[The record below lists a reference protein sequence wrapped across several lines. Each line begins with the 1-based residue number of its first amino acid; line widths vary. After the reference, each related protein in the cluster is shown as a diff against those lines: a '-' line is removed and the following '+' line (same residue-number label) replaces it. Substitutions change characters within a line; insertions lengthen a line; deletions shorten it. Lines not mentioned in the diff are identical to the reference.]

1 MRFAHDA
8 TRWPVFIRHFLIT
21 RCRCSILSLQRQ
33 RRCTSESDRE
43 RSKMIYQKTLQTI
56 LLITLLSAIVQTG
69 CNKTPPANASANSSP
84 TPPPAQ
90 NSAIQLEIVAPQS
103 IAGVIPATGK
113 ILVPENRVAVIGP
126 VNEGRIVHL
135 YAGQGTRVRKGQKLA
150 DLESADIDQ
159 AEADY
164 LKALAD
170 YENALRSSAAE
181 VKLAQENYDRA
192 KLLYEQK
199 ITAGKNLQAAEHDLE
214 VAKAAAENSINGT
227 NAALIAARRHLLI
240 LGLKDPAIDALS
252 KRSDL
257 AATFSLN
264 SPIDGIV
271 VERNATVGASVGTDA
286 NVFKIIDLSQVWIDA
301 NVFEK
306 DLQQIR
312 PGQEV
317 KLTVPAFPASTF
329 TGRVIFV
336 DSVVDP
342 DTRTVKVRTE
352 VANPD
357 GRLKPDMFANVQI
370 VTDVNRAAIS
380 IPESAVL
387 NDEGKSVVFVAE
399 RDGYKKRQVQPGI
412 HNNDRVEI
420 VDGLNAGDKV
430 VVKGNYL
437 LLQNKPGE

>member
-1 MRFAHDA
+1 M
-8 TRWPVFIRHFLIT
+8 
-21 RCRCSILSLQRQ
+21 
-33 RRCTSESDRE
+33 
-43 RSKMIYQKTLQTI
+43 KTLRTI
-56 LLITLLSAIVQTG
+56 LLMTLLSAIVQLMG
-69 CNKTPPANASANSSP
+69 CRQTPPATSSSANSSP
-84 TPPPAQ
+84 SPAATQ
-90 NSAIQLEIVAPQS
+90 SGAIETEIVTQQS

-113 ILVPENRVAVIGP
+113 ILVPENRMAVIGP
-126 VNEGRIVHL
+126 VNQGRIVRL

-181 VKLAQENYDRA
+181 VKLAQENYDRN

-199 ITAGKNLQAAEHDLE
+199 ITAGKNLQSAEHDLE
-214 VAKAAAENSINGT
+214 VAKAAAANSVNGT
-227 NAALIAARRHLLI
+227 KAALTAARRKLLI
-240 LGLKDPAIDALS
+240 LGLSDATIDALS
-252 KRSDL
+252 KKTDL

-271 VERNATVGASVGTDA
+271 VERNATIGASVGTDA
-286 NVFKIIDLSQVWIDA
+286 NLFKIIDLSEVWIDA
-301 NVFEK
+301 SVFEK
-306 DLQQIR
+306 DLQRVR

-317 KLTVPAFPASTF
+317 KLTVPAFPQTTF
-329 TGRVIFV
+329 SGRVIFV
-336 DSVVDP
+336 DSVVNP
-342 DTRTVKVRTE
+342 ETRTVNVRTA

-380 IPESAVL
+380 IPQSAVL
-387 NDEGKSVVFVAE
+387 NDEGKTIVFVAE
-399 RDGYKKRQVQPGI
+399 NDGYKKRQVQPGI
-412 HNNDRVEI
+412 QNNDRVEI
-420 VDGLNAGDKV
+420 VDGLNPGDKV

-437 LLQNKPGE
+437 LLEQSKPGQ

>member
-1 MRFAHDA
+1 MHRK
-8 TRWPVFIRHFLIT
+8 L
-21 RCRCSILSLQRQ
+21 
-33 RRCTSESDRE
+33 
-43 RSKMIYQKTLQTI
+43 LQTI
-56 LLITLLSAIVQTG
+56 LLLTLLSAMMQAG
-69 CNKTPPANASANSSP
+69 CKQAQPANSSANSSP
-84 TPPPAQ
+84 TPASGQ
-90 NSAIQLEIVAPQS
+90 NSAIELEIVTPQS
-103 IAGVIPATGK
+103 IAGVISATGK
-113 ILVPENRVAVIGP
+113 ILVPENHIAVIGP
-126 VNEGRIVHL
+126 VNQGRIVRL

-170 YENALRSSAAE
+170 HENAVRSSAAE
-181 VKLAQENYDRA
+181 VKLAQANYDRA

-214 VAKAAAENSINGT
+214 VAKASAENSINGT
-227 NAALIAARRHLLI
+227 KAALTAARRHLLI
-240 LGLKDPAIDALS
+240 LGINDATIDSLT
-252 KRSDL
+252 KRTDL
-257 AATFSLN
+257 AAVFSLN

-286 NVFKIIDLSQVWIDA
+286 NMFKIIDLSQVWIDA

-306 DLQQIR
+306 DLQRVR
-312 PGQEV
+312 PGQDV
-317 KLTVPAFPASTF
+317 KLTVPAFPETTF
-329 TGRVIFV
+329 SGKVILIN
-336 DSVVDP
+336 SVVDP

-380 IPESAVL
+380 IPQSAVL
-387 NDEGKSVVFVAE
+387 NDEGKTIVFVAE
-399 RDGYKKRQVQPGI
+399 GNGYKKRQVQAGI
-412 HNNDRVEI
+412 QNNNRVEI

-437 LLQNKPGE
+437 LLEQSRPGE

>member
-1 MRFAHDA
+1 
-8 TRWPVFIRHFLIT
+8 
-21 RCRCSILSLQRQ
+21 
-33 RRCTSESDRE
+33 
-43 RSKMIYQKTLQTI
+43 MIYRKILQTI
-56 LLITLLSAIVQTG
+56 FFATLLSAIVQFG
-69 CNKTPPANASANSSP
+69 CSTKTPPAKTTASTNSSP
-84 TPPPAQ
+84 SPTSIQ
-90 NSAIQLEIVAPQS
+90 NSAVEVETVVPQP

-113 ILVPENRVAVIGP
+113 ILVPEDRVAVIGP

-135 YAGQGTRVRKGQKLA
+135 YAGQGTRVKKGQKLA

-170 YENALRSSAAE
+170 YENARRSSAAE
-181 VKLAQENYDRA
+181 IKLAQENYDRA
-192 KLLYEQK
+192 KLLYQQK
-199 ITAGKNLQAAEHDLE
+199 ITAGKNLQSAEHDLE
-214 VAKAAAENSINGT
+214 VAKASAENSINGT

-240 LGLKDPAIDALS
+240 LGIKDSTIDALP
-252 KRSDL
+252 KRTDL
-257 AATFSLN
+257 AAVFSLN

-286 NVFKIIDLSQVWIDA
+286 NVFKIMDLSRVWIDA

-306 DLQQIR
+306 DLQQVR

-317 KLTVPAFPASTF
+317 KLTVPAFPGSTF
-329 TGRVIFV
+329 LGKVILIN
-336 DSVVDP
+336 SVVDP

-370 VTDVNRAAIS
+370 VTALNRTAIS
-380 IPESAVL
+380 IPQSAVL
-387 NDEGKSVVFVAE
+387 NDEGKTVVFVA
-399 RDGYKKRQVQPGI
+399 DGNGYKKRQVQAGI
-412 HNNDRVEI
+412 QNNDRVEI
-420 VDGLNAGDKV
+420 IDGLAAGDKV

-437 LLQNKPGE
+437 LLQQSKPGE

>member
-1 MRFAHDA
+1 MTH
-8 TRWPVFIRHFLIT
+8 
-21 RCRCSILSLQRQ
+21 
-33 RRCTSESDRE
+33 RR
-43 RSKMIYQKTLQTI
+43 TLQTI
-56 LLITLLSAIVQTG
+56 FLVTLLSAIVQVMG
-69 CNKTPPANASANSSP
+69 CRQTPPATSTANSSP
-84 TPPPAQ
+84 SPASTQ
-90 NSAIQLEIVAPQS
+90 SGAIEIEIVTQQS
-103 IAGVIPATGK
+103 IAGVISATGK
-113 ILVPENRVAVIGP
+113 ILVPENRMAVIGP
-126 VNEGRIVHL
+126 VNQGRIVRL

-170 YENALRSSAAE
+170 YQNAVRSSAAE
-181 VKLAQENYDRA
+181 VKLAQESYDRN

-199 ITAGKNLQAAEHDLE
+199 ITAGKNLQSAEHDLE
-214 VAKAAAENSINGT
+214 VAKAAAENSVNGT
-227 NAALIAARRHLLI
+227 KAALTAARRKLLI
-240 LGLKDPAIDALS
+240 LGLTDATIDALS
-252 KRSDL
+252 KRTDL

-271 VERNATVGASVGTDA
+271 IERNATIGASVATDA
-286 NVFKIIDLSQVWIDA
+286 NLFKIINLSQVWIDA

-306 DLQQIR
+306 DLQRVR

-317 KLTVPAFPASTF
+317 KLTVPAFPQTTF
-329 TGRVIFV
+329 SGRVIFV
-336 DSVVDP
+336 DSVVNP
-342 DTRTVKVRTE
+342 ETRTVNVRTE

-380 IPESAVL
+380 IPQSAIL
-387 NDEGKSVVFVAE
+387 NDEGKTVVFVA
-399 RDGYKKRQVQPGI
+399 DGNGYKKRQVQAGI
-412 HNNDRVEI
+412 QNNDRVEI

-437 LLQNKPGE
+437 LLEQSKPGQ

>member
-1 MRFAHDA
+1 
-8 TRWPVFIRHFLIT
+8 
-21 RCRCSILSLQRQ
+21 
-33 RRCTSESDRE
+33 
-43 RSKMIYQKTLQTI
+43 MIYRKTLQTI
-56 LLITLLSAIVQTG
+56 LMATLLGAIVQTG
-69 CNKTPPANASANSSP
+69 CKRTPPANASANSSP
-84 TPPPAQ
+84 TPAPAQ
-90 NSAIQLEIVAPQS
+90 NSAIVTEIVAPQS

-113 ILVPENRVAVIGP
+113 ILVPENRVALIGP
-126 VNEGRIVHL
+126 VNEGRIVRL

-164 LKALAD
+164 LKAQAD

-181 VKLAQENYDRA
+181 IKLAQESYDRN

-214 VAKAAAENSINGT
+214 VAKAAGENSVNGT
-227 NAALIAARRHLLI
+227 KAALTAARRHLLI
-240 LGLKDPAIDALS
+240 LGLNNATIDSLS
-252 KRSDL
+252 KKTDL
-257 AATFSLN
+257 GAVFSLN

-271 VERNATVGASVGTDA
+271 VERNATIGASVGTDA
-286 NVFKIIDLSQVWIDA
+286 NLFKIIDLSQVWIDA

-306 DLQQIR
+306 DLQRVR

-317 KLTVPAFPASTF
+317 RLTVPAFPQSTF
-329 TGRVIFV
+329 TGKVIFV

-380 IPESAVL
+380 IPQAAVL

-399 RDGYKKRQVQPGI
+399 GNGYKKRQVQAGI
-412 HNNDRVEI
+412 QDNDRVEI

-437 LLQNKPGE
+437 LLEQSRPGQ